1 MPFSEYLGNERV
13 VTALRGALRTER
25 VPHAMLFCG
34 PRGVG
39 KYTLALMF
47 AQSANCERLKD
58 DFCGECDT
66 CRKIGQLADPA
77 PLIEQ
82 GLAQRGENPD
92 VAAVERMPLLLQTH
106 PDVWAIAPDPVRLR
120 NPVARPMI
128 RMGQLRAVQ
137 RAAYFKPIGRR
148 RVFII
153 DGAETMRQDFS
164 NVFLKVLEEPPESA
178 SLILL
183 APSPYNLLPTIVS
196 RCLPFFFAPL
206 AVEHLE
212 TLLKEHTDL
221 KPADR
226 RLAAQLAEGCPGVA
240 MSMDLEAASQLRRD
254 ALRVLTQAAEAR
266 SYAGLFR
273 ETSSLLKNREETFEV
288 QLEVFYSLLTDVLEL
303 SSGSGSSLLRN
314 PALRADLEAL
324 TKKVDLD
331 WVARAVDGFDTLYG
345 RARRNVNR
353 QLGLD
358 AIAVSLSAGEASL

>member
-47 AQSANCERLKD
+47 AQAANCERLKD

-66 CRKIGQLADPA
+66 CRKIGRLADPA

-82 GLAQRGENPD
+82 GLA
-92 VAAVERMPLLLQTH
+92 
-106 PDVWAIAPDPVRLR
+106 
-120 NPVARPMI
+120 
-128 RMGQLRAVQ
+128 Q

-183 APSPYNLLPTIVS
+183 AP
-196 RCLPFFFAPL
+196 
-206 AVEHLE
+206 
-212 TLLKEHTDL
+212 
-221 KPADR
+221 
-226 RLAAQLAEGCPGVA
+226 
-240 MSMDLEAASQLRRD
+240 
-254 ALRVLTQAAEAR
+254 
-266 SYAGLFR
+266 
-273 ETSSLLKNREETFEV
+273 
-288 QLEVFYSLLTDVLEL
+288 
-303 SSGSGSSLLRN
+303 
-314 PALRADLEAL
+314 
-324 TKKVDLD
+324 
-331 WVARAVDGFDTLYG
+331 
-345 RARRNVNR
+345 
-353 QLGLD
+353 
-358 AIAVSLSAGEASL
+358 